1 LLRYVKKNDDR
12 RGENRTMSR
21 PLASVDNALQLLLM
35 LQDGRPLRV
44 TDAADH
50 LGVSRATAHRL
61 LASLEHRRFVEQDPV
76 TRAYLVADALVRNW
90 VPSAPDLLAAA
101 KPEMRALTRRLGE
114 TTHLAVLHG
123 TSVTLIA
130 SIRTTE
136 TPRNVTLVGTTL
148 PAHFSASGK
157 ALLAQLPLEELRRRY
172 ASEPLRK
179 TAWRRTKLV
188 RESDAT
194 IWRKL
199 LAELEVVRTRGY
211 ATNFLGQ
218 NRGVNAIA
226 APIVLRNGGAVG
238 ALVVSAP
245 SARTRRRAM
254 LRYVEELK
262 AAAAQVAARLARQ
275 PSSPPEVVL

>member
-1 LLRYVKKNDDR
+1 
-12 RGENRTMSR
+12 
-21 PLASVDNALQLLLM
+21 M

-44 TDAADH
+44 TDAAEH

-90 VPSAPDLLAAA
+90 VPSPPALLAAA

-123 TSVTLIA
+123 TSVALIA
-130 SIRTTE
+130 STRTAD
-136 TPRNVTLVGTTL
+136 TPRNVALVGTTF
-148 PAHFSASGK
+148 PAHFSAAGK
-157 ALLAQLPLEELRRRY
+157 ALLAQLEVDELERRY
-172 ASEPLRK
+172 ASESLRK
-179 TAWRRTKLV
+179 TAWRRTQLV
-188 RESDAT
+188 QESDAT

-199 LAELEVVRTRGY
+199 LAELDVVRSRGY

-218 NRGVNAIA
+218 TRGVNAIA
-226 APIVLRNGGAVG
+226 APIRLQNG
-238 ALVVSAP
+238 SAP
-245 SARTRRRAM
+245 AAIVLSAPRARTHRRAM

-262 AAAAQVAARLARQ
+262 DAAEHVAARLTRQ
-275 PSSPPEVVL
+275 PSTPREVVL

>member
-1 LLRYVKKNDDR
+1 
-12 RGENRTMSR
+12 
-21 PLASVDNALQLLLM
+21 
-35 LQDGRPLRV
+35 
-44 TDAADH
+44 
-50 LGVSRATAHRL
+50 
-61 LASLEHRRFVEQDPV
+61 
-76 TRAYLVADALVRNW
+76 
-90 VPSAPDLLAAA
+90 
-101 KPEMRALTRRLGE
+101 
-114 TTHLAVLHG
+114 
-123 TSVTLIA
+123 
-130 SIRTTE
+130 
-136 TPRNVTLVGTTL
+136 
-148 PAHFSASGK
+148 
-157 ALLAQLPLEELRRRY
+157 
-172 ASEPLRK
+172 
-179 TAWRRTKLV
+179 V